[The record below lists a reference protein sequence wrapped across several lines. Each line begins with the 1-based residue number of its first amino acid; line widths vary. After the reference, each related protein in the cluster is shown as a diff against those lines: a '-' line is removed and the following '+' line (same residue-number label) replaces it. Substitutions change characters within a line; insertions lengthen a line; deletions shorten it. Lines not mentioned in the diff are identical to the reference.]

1 VPFAGLFY
9 LKGAA
14 KNRYCGSTCA
24 RRYIPAG
31 GSAPTAA
38 WKREQGRHMIADQ
51 PGAGVP

>member
-31 GSAPTAA
+31 GNAPTAA